1 MPITEAVVALLQGQ
15 LSPQEAFAALMRRDP
30 GLEVLRRQGA

>member
-1 MPITEAVVALLQGQ
+1 VALLQGH

-30 GLEVLRRQGA
+30 GLEAL